1 MTFQQ
6 DWKKREIAARLSV
19 LKFKSLIF
27 PSYKMAVERRR
38 QLLLDLLVDF
48 SQFCVFVSLL
58 LLYRLISRF
67 AFLHEK
73 ISRTLIYL
81 KLTNCCSSSYHSLFV
96 CNTYCYCIKRA
107 FGI

>member
-6 DWKKREIAARLSV
+6 DWKKREIAAPLSV
-19 LKFKSLIF
+19 IKFKSLIF
-27 PSYKMAVERRR
+27 LSYKMAEKSRR

-67 AFLHEK
+67 AFLREK
-73 ISRTLIYL
+73 ISRRLIYL
-81 KLTNCCSSSYHSLFV
+81 KLTVCYSSSYHSFLSAMSIATV
-96 CNTYCYCIKRA
+96 
-107 FGI
+107 

>member
-6 DWKKREIAARLSV
+6 DWKKREIAAPLSV
-19 LKFKSLIF
+19 IKFKSLIF
-27 PSYKMAVERRR
+27 PSYKMAVKSRR

-58 LLYRLISRF
+58 LYRIISRF
-67 AFLHEK
+67 AFLREK

-81 KLTNCCSSSYHSLFV
+81 KLTICYSSSYILFLSAMSIATV
-96 CNTYCYCIKRA
+96 
-107 FGI
+107 